1 MATWSELKIKL
12 IDTGDETG
20 TWGDT
25 TNENLGTA
33 IEQAITGST
42 DITFL
47 DDNVTLVL
55 LDTTALQQA
64 RALRLNLIGTVT
76 ASKYL
81 QVPDI
86 QKYYIVSN
94 TLTENIVIQNSTGTD
109 YTVPAGTTAQVFS
122 TGTGIKNALSFFSG
136 AILSPAAIIGGGTID
151 DTAIG
156 LTTPNIGAFTT
167 LDATTLTL
175 TNALAVA
182 DGGTGVALSTGTTKV
197 VLSDSPTLT
206 GSPLA
211 PTQTAGDNSTK
222 IATTAYVE
230 TAVTNGLGTLGT
242 IATQNANNV
251 SITGGSITGITD
263 LTVADGGTGASS
275 ITANSVILGNGTSAL
290 SGNLVAPSTS
300 GNVLTSNGTTWTSA
314 AQTGLGY
321 NQSWTVTSKVA
332 GTTYTNSTGKPIMVL
347 YRVTSSSS
355 SSLTVNVNG
364 VTILNQN
371 AVGNSSYTSFIV
383 PPNNTYRVDAT
394 NILTQLFSELA

>member
-1 MATWSELKIKL
+1 MATWSELKFKL
-12 IDTGDETG
+12 IATGDETG
-20 TWGDT
+20 TWGET

-55 LDTTALQQA
+55 ADTTALQQA
-64 RALRLNLIGTVT
+64 RALRLNLIGGVT

-86 QKYYIVSN
+86 QKYYIISN
-94 TLTENIVIQNSTGTD
+94 TLTENIVIQNSTGSD

-156 LTTPNIGAFTT
+156 LTTPNTGTFTT
-167 LDATTLTL
+167 LESTSLETTTITGLTTPL
-175 TNALAVA
+175 STAQ
-182 DGGTGVALSTGTTKV
+182 GGTGTTSTTGTGSV
-197 VLSDSPTLT
+197 VFSASPTLT

-222 IATTAYVE
+222 IATTAYVA

-242 IATQNANNV
+242 MATQNANNV
-251 SITGGSITGITD
+251 AITGGTASGMTSVAATTFTGN
-263 LTVADGGTGASS
+263 VTG
-275 ITANSVILGNGTSAL
+275 NV
-290 SGNLVAPSTS
+290 SGNAGTVTNGVYTTDFTSSNQSLSTNGYQKLPGGLIMQW
-300 GNVLTSNGTTWTSA
+300 GNVSPAINTTT
-314 AQTGLGY
+314 
-321 NQSWTVTSKVA
+321 TVTFPTAFPNACVSVQ
-332 GTTYTNSTGKPIMVL
+332 L
-347 YRVTSSSS
+347 
-355 SSLTVNVNG
+355 
-364 VTILNQN
+364 TILNSTTSDVYVMRVNQTPTTTDF
-371 AVGNSSYTSFIV
+371 VIRNSQGTSYF
-383 PPNNTYRVDAT
+383 TYW
-394 NILTQLFSELA
+394 LAIGY

>member
-1 MATWSELKIKL
+1 MATWSELKFKL
-12 IDTGDETG
+12 IATGDETG
-20 TWGDT
+20 TWGET

-47 DDNVTLVL
+47 DDNVTVVL
-55 LDTTALQQA
+55 ADTTALQQA

-86 QKYYIVSN
+86 QKYYIISN

-122 TGTGIKNALSFFSG
+122 TGTGIKDAISFFSG

-156 LTTPNIGAFTT
+156 LTTPNSGAFTT
-167 LDATTLTL
+167 LEATSLDTTTITGLTTPL
-175 TNALAVA
+175 STTQ
-182 DGGTGVALSTGTTKV
+182 GGTGTTSTTGTGSV
-197 VLSDSPTLT
+197 VFSANPTLT

-222 IATTAYVE
+222 IATTAYVA

-242 IATQNANNV
+242 IATQNANAV
-251 SITGGSITGITD
+251 AITGGTIAGTFTGNITGD
-263 LTVADGGTGASS
+263 VTG
-275 ITANSVILGNGTSAL
+275 NV
-290 SGNLVAPSTS
+290 SGNAGTVTN
-300 GNVLTSNGTTWTSA
+300 GVYTTNFTGSNQSLGTTGY
-314 AQTGLGY
+314 QKVPGGLIM
-321 NQSWTVTSKVA
+321 QW
-332 GTTYTNSTGKPIMVL
+332 GTTPVIAGPGTLAITFPIAFPSNCANVQLTIKDASGDTSSTGIVSARSVTTTGFIL
-347 YRVTSSSS
+347 Y
-355 SSLTVNVNG
+355 NG
-364 VTILNQN
+364 ED
-371 AVGNSSYTSFIV
+371 
-383 PPNNTYRVDAT
+383 PNMIFNW
-394 NILTQLFSELA
+394 LAIGY